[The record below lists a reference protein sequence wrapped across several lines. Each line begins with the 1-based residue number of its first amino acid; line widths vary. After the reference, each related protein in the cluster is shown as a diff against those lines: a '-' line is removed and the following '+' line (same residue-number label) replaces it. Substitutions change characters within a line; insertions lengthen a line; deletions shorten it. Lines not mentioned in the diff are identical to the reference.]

1 MRFVSIDWVREGS
14 FLGKTIYDNDGRVLL
29 REGVRLNNSLI
40 NRIKFLNIHSL
51 YITDEYSNADIEDII
66 KPELRQKAIKS
77 IKDTFLS
84 IRNYDFATHTSNKGL
99 NATLKDRDN
108 KFENIAD
115 VANEIIEELLSKNDV
130 LINVVDIKSLDSY
143 TYQHSVNVAILSL
156 IIGIEMKL
164 LKTDLFTL
172 CMGALLHDT
181 GKMMVPKEILL
192 KYDKLTSEE
201 FEIMKEHPKM
211 GYDYLKTSYQISPQA
226 RMIVLQH
233 HQWVNGKGYPSV
245 EDGGSMTKLSKI
257 VSVADVY
264 DAITSDRLY
273 RRAMSPNDALEYIM
287 AGTGTQFEYEIVD
300 KFVKRVV
307 PYPEGTLVKLNNGE
321 IGVVEESIVNFPLRP
336 KIKIIK
342 SDVPSQLNTH
352 VELVEKLDLVIERVV
367 YNI

>member
-1 MRFVSIDWVREGS
+1 MRFVSIDWVKEGS
-14 FLGKTIYDNDGRVLL
+14 YLAKTIYDNDGRVLL
-29 REGVRLNNSLI
+29 REGVPLNKALI
-40 NRIKFLNIHSL
+40 RRIKLLDIHSL

-84 IRNYDFATHTSNKGL
+84 IHNYDFTTHTSTQRINMV
-99 NATLKDRDN
+99 LKEREN
-108 KFENIAD
+108 KFGSIAD
-115 VANEIIEELLSKNDV
+115 VANEIIEELLSKKDV
-130 LINVVDIKSLDSY
+130 LINVVDIKSMDNY
-143 TYQHSVNVAILSL
+143 TYQHSVNVAVLSL

-164 LKTDLFTL
+164 LKTDLFAL

-181 GKMMVPKEILL
+181 GKMMVPKDILF
-192 KYDKLTSEE
+192 KYDKLTSDE
-201 FEIMKEHPKM
+201 FDRIKEHPKR
-211 GYDYLKTSYQISPQA
+211 GYDYLKTSYQVSPQA

-233 HQWVNGKGYPSV
+233 HEWINGKGYPCV
-245 EDGGSMTKLSKI
+245 ENAGRMTKLSKI

-264 DAITSDRLY
+264 DALTSDRLY

-287 AGTGTQFEYEIVD
+287 AGVGTQFEYEIVE

-307 PYPEGTLVKLNNGE
+307 PYPKGTLVKLNNGE
-321 IGVVEESIVNFPLRP
+321 IAVVEENIANFPLRP

-342 SDVPSQLNTH
+342 SEVPSQVNNH
-352 VELVEKLDLVIERVV
+352 IELVEKLDLVINQVV